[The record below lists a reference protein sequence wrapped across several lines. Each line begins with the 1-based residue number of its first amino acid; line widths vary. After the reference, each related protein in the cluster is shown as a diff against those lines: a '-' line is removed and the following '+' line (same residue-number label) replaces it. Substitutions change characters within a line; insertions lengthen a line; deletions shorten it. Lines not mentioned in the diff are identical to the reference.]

1 MPNLVLIRGVSGSG
15 KSTFAFKILQGNAV
29 HYEAD
34 MYFCNDDGEGQY
46 VFDPNKLHAAH
57 QWCQNSVKVIMATV
71 REDIVVSNTFTT
83 EKELKPYIDLAKEYG
98 YTVTTVVVEN
108 RNNTESIHDVPQ
120 EIRQRQADR
129 LKNSIKLL

>member
-1 MPNLVLIRGVSGSG
+1 MPNLILIRGVSGSG
-15 KSTFAFKILQGNAV
+15 KSTLARLIIQSGGF

-34 MYFCNDDGEGQY
+34 QYFVNGTGEY
-46 VFDPNKLHAAH
+46 LFDPDLLSVAH
-57 QWCQNSVKVIMATV
+57 RWCQDSVKVIMATV

-83 EKELKPYIDLAKEYG
+83 EKELKPYLDLAKEYG

-129 LKNSIKLL
+129 LRNSIKLL

>member
-1 MPNLVLIRGVSGSG
+1 MPDLILVRGVSGSG
-15 KSTFAFKILQGNAV
+15 KSTLACFMLRYDGF

-34 MYFCNDDGEGQY
+34 QYFINDAGEY
-46 VFDPNKLHAAH
+46 IFDPNLLGVAH
-57 QWCQNSVKVIMATV
+57 QWCQDSVKVIMATV
-71 REDIVVSNTFTT
+71 RKDIVVSNTFTT

-98 YTVTTVVVEN
+98 YNVTTVVVEN

>member
-1 MPNLVLIRGVSGSG
+1 MINHYG
-15 KSTFAFKILQGNAV
+15 KPV
-29 HYEAD
+29 HGP
-34 MYFCNDDGEGQY
+34 YFTKEMAEVN
-46 VFDPNKLHAAH
+46 
-57 QWCQNSVKVIMATV
+57 MATV

-98 YTVTTVVVEN
+98 YNVTTVVVEN
-108 RNNTESIHDVPQ
+108 RNNTDSIHDVPQ